1 MKPSPK
7 VRPALHAE
15 RPAKDCDC
23 GASIGTVLKVALVQC
38 LLFAALVG
46 ASPGQTE
53 MKANPQRP
61 GTAAPRKQASAVTP
75 SGKKI
80 LCVTELS
87 ASRFAVFISS
97 DGNTQLIAWWELDT
111 INDPKLDCRW
121 ESDGRFWISID
132 RMAGQFV
139 WSDGGW
145 QRIFLR
151 PKTPPYDP
159 RNVHTMP
166 SPSADVPS
174 KDLPPPRVDALPE
187 ITALEH
193 LRRLAELQAEATQ
206 HRLQEPPPRHPP
218 NIRPMPSPSPDLPSK
233 DLPSPPVDP
242 SPGEYF
248 KKERPG

>member
-7 VRPALHAE
+7 DRQARHAE

-23 GASIGTVLKVALVQC
+23 GACMGTVLKVALVQC
-38 LLFAALVG
+38 LFFAALVG

-75 SGKKI
+75 SGKVN
-80 LCVTELS
+80 LYVVQLS

-97 DGNTQLIAWWELDT
+97 AGNTQLIAWWELDA

-132 RMAGQFV
+132 RMAGHFV

-159 RNVHTMP
+159 RNGHPML
-166 SPSADVPS
+166 SHSADVPF
-174 KDLPPPRVDALPE
+174 KDVPPSRVDAPPE
-187 ITALEH
+187 IAALET

-206 HRLQEPPPRHPP
+206 HRLQNPPPHQPP
-218 NIRPMPSPSPDLPSK
+218 NVRPMPSPSPDLPSR
-233 DLPSPPVDP
+233 DLPSPPIDP

-248 KKERPG
+248 KKEQPG